1 MIKSGGEWISSIE
14 LENVASSHPD
24 IAQAAVI
31 GIPHEKWSER
41 PLLVIVPKP
50 DCHLTK
56 ESVLSFLKGKVAK
69 WWLPN
74 DIVTV
79 DEMPLSGT
87 GKVKKT
93 GLRETFKD
101 HKWPDES

>member
-1 MIKSGGEWISSIE
+1 LIVVLEEGAVLDKDSI
-14 LENVASSHPD
+14 LEF
-24 IAQAAVI
+24 
-31 GIPHEKWSER
+31 
-41 PLLVIVPKP
+41 
-50 DCHLTK
+50 LT
-56 ESVLSFLKGKVAK
+56 GKVAK